1 MPFNT
6 PVILF
11 IYKRFDTTP
20 LVFEKIKA
28 IQPTR
33 LYIFADGAKNIS
45 EINAINKTREIIHQV
60 NWDCKLY
67 VDFSEQNL
75 GCSDR
80 IVTGL
85 NHVFKNENKAIILE
99 DDCVPDTSFFYY
111 CDELLN
117 YYANDQEIMH
127 ISGYNILGEVQQKES
142 YFFSK
147 YILPPW
153 GWATWKRAWELQN
166 NNFDTWQ
173 QIKTWAYKNI
183 SQAYF
188 IDWTDLFEGARTLRK
203 TWDVSWNVDLWK
215 NNAVGII
222 PQQNLVQNIGFGK
235 EATFT
240 KNDTSKLATIKAK
253 EIHFPL
259 NHPKTKK
266 CGFDTVIEKEIIET
280 IRTNRG

>member
-11 IYKRFDTTP
+11 IYKRFDTTA

-28 IQPTR
+28 IQPTT
-33 LYIFADGAKNIS
+33 LYIFADGAKNKN
-45 EINAINKTREIIHQV
+45 EINAINKTREIIHQI
-60 NWDCKLY
+60 NWDCKLHI
-67 VDFSEQNL
+67 DFSEQNL

-80 IVTGL
+80 IISGL
-85 NHVFKNENKAIILE
+85 NHVFKNEDKAIILE
-99 DDCVPDTSFFYY
+99 DDCVPDTSFFYF

-117 YYANDQEIMH
+117 YYANHQQIMH

-142 YFFSK
+142 YFLSK
-147 YILPPW
+147 YTLPPW

-183 SQAYF
+183 SQEYF
-188 IDWTDLFEGARTLRK
+188 IEWTDLFEGARTLRK

-215 NNAVGII
+215 NNALAII
-222 PQQNLVQNIGFGK
+222 PQKNLVQNIGFG
-235 EATFT
+235 EDATFT
-240 KNDTSKLATIKAK
+240 KNDSTKVAAIKAI
-253 EIHFPL
+253 EMHFPL
-259 NHPKTKK
+259 YHPKTKK
-266 CGFDTVIEKEIIET
+266 CDFDTLIEKEIIEAVR
-280 IRTNRG
+280 INRS

>member
-11 IYKRFDTTP
+11 IYKRFDTTS

-117 YYANDQEIMH
+117 YYANDEQIMH
-127 ISGYNILGEVQQKES
+127 ISGYNILSEVQQKES

-153 GWATWKRAWELQN
+153 GWATWKRAWKLQN